1 MIVEVINDGR
11 PVAIGEWDELVATG
25 LHSFGMPHLYDTDLA
40 ILVTKGT
47 ETYRLRAAVFYYRGD
62 TGSHD

>member
-25 LHSFGMPHLYDTDLA
+25 LHSFGMPF
-40 ILVTKGT
+40 IR
-47 ETYRLRAAVFYYRGD
+47 YRLGD
-62 TGSHD
+62 ISYKRNGDLPIAGSRFLL